1 MKITHLKPLLFI
13 CYCTL
18 KLNYTGSMQHTSWVP
33 YSCNA
38 WIWNFNLKYKYL
50 SYHFRDRIDTPCTH
64 VVTKEKNWWITWE
77 VFESISL
84 KVSQLGVAE
93 PILTNKHKMT
103 EHSAEVA
110 SHGLYQTPTNFCKI
124 LQPTIAQ
131 TTTRYFTSILW
142 IKWTG

>member
-1 MKITHLKPLLFI
+1 
-13 CYCTL
+13 
-18 KLNYTGSMQHTSWVP
+18 MQHTSWVL

-38 WIWNFNLKYKYL
+38 WIWNFDLKYKYL
-50 SYHFRDRIDTPCTH
+50 SYHFRDRIDTTCTH

-124 LQPTIAQ
+124 LQPTIA
-131 TTTRYFTSILW
+131 
-142 IKWTG
+142 